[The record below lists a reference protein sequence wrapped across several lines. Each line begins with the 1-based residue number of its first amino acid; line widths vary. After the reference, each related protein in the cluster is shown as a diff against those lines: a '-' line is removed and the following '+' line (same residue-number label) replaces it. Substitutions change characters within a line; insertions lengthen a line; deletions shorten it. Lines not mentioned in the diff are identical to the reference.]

1 MMKFAKRLALLL
13 VMLLVTS
20 LYFPLNRYLTN
31 GYNLKTALD
40 AYVPLVPAFAVPYL
54 LFLPFWIVAYLLAA
68 WKMNDR
74 LFRAFMFGSISAT
87 AIATLTY
94 LFFPTYT
101 ARPEIAANG
110 WDASLLKLIYGNDA
124 VFNAFPS
131 GHVLF
136 TTLIALFGATWHS
149 KWSLWL
155 NGSVLLVILATL
167 LTGQHHLVDP
177 LGGLALGWGGYRFGL
192 WAEYGLDGMYIG
204 CSTRTPVHRK
214 QEIDDTRLVPD

>member
-1 MMKFAKRLALLL
+1 MKFAKRLTLLL
-13 VMLLVTS
+13 VMLFVTS

-40 AYVPLVPAFAVPYL
+40 AYVPLVPAFAIPYL

-74 LFRAFMFGSISAT
+74 LFRAFAVGSVSAT
-87 AIATLTY
+87 AIATLIY
-94 LFFPTYT
+94 FFFPTYT
-101 ARPEIAANG
+101 DRPEFTSSDWA
-110 WDASLLKLIYGNDA
+110 ASLLKVIYGNDD

-136 TTLIALFGATWHS
+136 TTLIALFGSTWNS
-149 KWSLWL
+149 RWSLL
-155 NGSVLLVILATL
+155 LDGSVILVILSTL

-177 LGGLALGWGGYRFGL
+177 VGGLALGWGGYRFGL
-192 WAEYGLDGMYIG
+192 WAEYGLDGM
-204 CSTRTPVHRK
+204 
-214 QEIDDTRLVPD
+214 QRLLYSQSSPSKARNA